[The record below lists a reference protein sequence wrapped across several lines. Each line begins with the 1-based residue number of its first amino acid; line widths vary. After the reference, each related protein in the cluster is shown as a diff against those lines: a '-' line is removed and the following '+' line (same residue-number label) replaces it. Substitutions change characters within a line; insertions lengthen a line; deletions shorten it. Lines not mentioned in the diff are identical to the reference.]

1 MYGYLRIAKRAQQ
14 AHQDAK
20 ETTMEP
26 GMSALRLTYDGDQH
40 ATALKEPQHKSVAID
55 CPFTGKGEELSP
67 GNLLGISVAGCM
79 LLSMGAL
86 AQRDHLDLSG
96 TVVDIALSETDKPF
110 PHVDSIKLAFNI
122 PREFSATDRQKLER
136 ASGLCPIKASFR
148 DETTISVTFDYA
160 TSVA

>member
-1 MYGYLRIAKRAQQ
+1 MNTLQ
-14 AHQDAK
+14 
-20 ETTMEP
+20 
-26 GMSALRLTYDGDQH
+26 LTYDGKQH

-86 AQRDHLDLSG
+86 AQRDHMDLSG
-96 TVVDIALSETDKPF
+96 TVVDIKLSETDKPF
-110 PHVDSIKLAFNI
+110 PHVDAVKLAFNI
-122 PREFSATDRQKLER
+122 PREFSTTNRQKLER

-148 DETTISVTFDYA
+148 DETKISATFNYA
-160 TSVA
+160 TAKAA

>member
-1 MYGYLRIAKRAQQ
+1 MNSLK
-14 AHQDAK
+14 
-20 ETTMEP
+20 
-26 GMSALRLTYDGDQH
+26 LTYDDDQH

-67 GNLLGISVAGCM
+67 GNLLGVSVAGCM

-86 AQRDHLDLSG
+86 AQRDKLDLRG
-96 TVVDIALSETDKPF
+96 TVVDINLSETDKPF
-110 PHVDSIKLAFNI
+110 PHVNSIMLAFNI

-148 DETTISVTFDYA
+148 DETKISATFNYA
-160 TSVA
+160 VAKAA